1 MTSFRSVLERAMR
14 ELQAD
19 FTAIVERRLREL
31 MGDDA
36 PVVRAPATT
45 PTKAKVATKTRA
57 AKKPAVAA
65 KPASSARSGR
75 PAAGRARP
83 STTAI
88 ATALLDTLA
97 NGGEFTKGALMKAAG
112 LDAREGERVFAALA
126 ALRRSG
132 QVAMNGSRGQA
143 TYRFAQ
149 TGTVAAPTA
158 ETPSEAP
165 SS

>member
-19 FTAIVERRLREL
+19 FTEIVERRLRAL
-31 MGDDA
+31 MDDDA
-36 PVVRAPATT
+36 PVAKAPTTTRAKPKIAM
-45 PTKAKVATKTRA
+45 KTRA

-65 KPASSARSGR
+65 KPPRRARGGR
-75 PAAGRARP
+75 PAAGRGRP
-83 STTAI
+83 SGTAI
-88 ATALLDTLA
+88 ATALLDALG

-112 LDAREGERVFAALA
+112 LGERESERVFAALA
-126 ALRRSG
+126 SLRRSG
-132 QVAMNGSRGQA
+132 QVTMNGSRGQA

-149 TGTVAAPTA
+149 TGRAAV
-158 ETPSEAP
+158 PSADRPNDEA